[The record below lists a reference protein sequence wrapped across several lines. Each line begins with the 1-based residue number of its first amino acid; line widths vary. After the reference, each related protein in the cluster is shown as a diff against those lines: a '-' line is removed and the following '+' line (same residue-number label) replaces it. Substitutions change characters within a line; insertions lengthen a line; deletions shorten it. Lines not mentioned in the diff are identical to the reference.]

1 MIVGREKEIELLKG
15 LLEEEESQFVA
26 IYGRRRVGKT
36 FLIREAFN
44 YSFAGSSQFLVHNAQ
59 LQNSLRKFYI
69 KC

>member
-44 YSFAGSSQFLVHNAQ
+44 YIALPFNIQVYMEPHSKSS
-59 LQNSLRKFYI
+59 
-69 KC
+69 